1 MKEKLHECLFF
12 VFCTHF
18 VCIVVR
24 CCTEVVQQGSRRFD
38 AFELLL
44 FNKVRE
50 GSMHSNHSELEYKY
64 PTHLVS
70 LPNLFVEKVQYSRTT
85 QISPLHTLF
94 SPRGG
99 VEPLRTKSGHSH
111 ECCVVRHNLLYE
123 HMQRTCTVVRL
134 HRTSSNLLIGENKVE
149 MVQ

>member
-1 MKEKLHECLFF
+1 MNACFLFF
-12 VFCTHF
+12 VHTLFASLF
-18 VCIVVR
+18 VVA
-24 CCTEVVQQGSRRFD
+24 QK
-38 AFELLL
+38 L
-44 FNKVRE
+44 FNKVRG
-50 GSMHSNHSELEYKY
+50 GSMHSNCCCSTRFEKVRCHSELEYKY